1 MCLAVPMR
9 VITLDGDNIVAEID
23 GVKREA
29 SLMLIEDEIGQGDY
43 VVVHAGF
50 VISKLDEVEALETL
64 QMMRQILATDES
76 SLTALKP
83 AMENHG

>member
-9 VITLDGDNIVAEID
+9 VISINGNDIVAEID

-29 SLMLIEDEIGQGDY
+29 SLMIIDDDIQLGDF

-50 VISKLDEVEALETL
+50 VISKLDEKEAEITL
-64 QMMRQILATDES
+64 GLMREMLQ
-76 SLTALKP
+76 TA
-83 AMENHG
+83 

>member
-9 VITLDGDNIVAEID
+9 VISIEGNDIVAEID

-29 SLMLIEDEIGQGDY
+29 SLMIIDEDIQLGDF

-50 VISKLDEVEALETL
+50 VISKLDEKEAQITL
-64 QMMRQILATDES
+64 QLMRDMLPDGVQA
-76 SLTALKP
+76 
-83 AMENHG
+83 

>member
-9 VITLDGDNIVAEID
+9 VINIEGNNIVAEID

-29 SLMLIEDEIGQGDY
+29 SQMLIDEEIGLGDY

-50 VISKLDEVEALETL
+50 VISKLDEEEALETL
-64 QMMRQILATDES
+64 KMMRQILSTEGS
-76 SLTALKP
+76 V
-83 AMENHG
+83 

>member
-9 VITLDGDNIVAEID
+9 VISIDGNNIVAEID

-29 SLMLIEDEIGQGDY
+29 SLMIIDDEIQLGDF

-50 VISKLDEVEALETL
+50 VISKLDEKEAQVTL
-64 QMMRQILATDES
+64 QLMREMM
-76 SLTALKP
+76 P
-83 AMENHG
+83 AGAQV

>member
-9 VITLDGDNIVAEID
+9 VISIDGNDIVAEID

-29 SLMLIEDEIGQGDY
+29 SLMIIDDEIQLGDY

-50 VISKLDEVEALETL
+50 VISKLDEKEAQITL
-64 QMMRQILATDES
+64 QLMREMM
-76 SLTALKP
+76 P
-83 AMENHG
+83 AGAQV